1 MEHGIREHLIIM
13 SLDELVK
20 NNKWSLLTVSLG
32 MNDDTVLMI
41 NQIMYTFYRESI
53 YVMENKTREGW
64 YWGSTTF

>member
-1 MEHGIREHLIIM
+1 M

-20 NNKWSLLTVSLG
+20 NNKWSLLTVGLG
-32 MNDDTVLMI
+32 MNDDSVLMI